1 VGDMRPA
8 GHLIFWHFIIS
19 WTEEAEWHR
28 GQQPTHRG
36 QQPTQHHADAGRRSS
51 TRALVRTDASLVPR
65 GIALIILVDSQDCAV
80 KVQRAGRFSVGGAT
94 GRGGV
99 RLRGGGTGR
108 GGVRLRGGATRL
120 RDLRPEGRILLRGLA
135 VV

>member
-1 VGDMRPA
+1 MGDMRPA

-19 WTEEAEWHR
+19 WTEEAEW
-28 GQQPTHRG
+28 HRG

-99 RLRGGGTGR
+99 RLRGGGT
-108 GGVRLRGGATRL
+108 RL